1 MHLDVIIVLVVGY
14 LLGSIPSGYILAK
27 LWRGID
33 IRQYGSGNIG
43 ATNIYRTL
51 GVAPGILV
59 LLADMAK
66 GIAAVL
72 AARYIA
78 SGDIQAIAELSA
90 AVGALLGH
98 SASIFLKFK
107 GGKIVATGGGIIFVI
122 SPLTG
127 LIALVL
133 LIATVAIT
141 RYVSAG
147 SMVAALSIPIAFY
160 LLNLDLPYLIFG
172 IAVAALVIYKHRSNI
187 KRIFSGTE
195 YKIGQ
200 KPK

>member
-1 MHLDVIIVLVVGY
+1 MYLDVSLCLLAGY
-14 LLGSIPSGYILAK
+14 LLGSIPSGYLLAK
-27 LWRGID
+27 YWKGID

-43 ATNIYRTL
+43 ATNVWRTL
-51 GVAPGILV
+51 GVAPGVMVLV
-59 LLADMAK
+59 ADMAK

-72 AARYIA
+72 VARYTIA
-78 SGDIQAIAELSA
+78 GDVQAFAELAA

-98 SASIFLKFK
+98 SASVFLKFK
-107 GGKIVATGGGIIFVI
+107 GGKIVATGGGIIFVL

-127 LIALVL
+127 VIALTL
-133 LIATVAIT
+133 LIVTVATT

-147 SMVAALSIPIAFY
+147 SIVAALSIPIAFY
-160 LLNLDLPYLIFG
+160 FLHLDLPYLIFG
-172 IAVAALVIYKHRSNI
+172 IAVAALVVFKHRSNI
-187 KRIFSGTE
+187 KRLWSGTE

>member
-1 MHLDVIIVLVVGY
+1 VYLDVSLCLLAGY
-14 LLGSIPSGYILAK
+14 LLGSIPSGYLLAK
-27 LWRGID
+27 YWKGID

-43 ATNIYRTL
+43 ATNVWRTL
-51 GVAPGILV
+51 GVAPGVMVLV
-59 LLADMAK
+59 ADMAK

-72 AARYIA
+72 VARYTIA
-78 SGDIQAIAELSA
+78 GDVQAFAELAA

-98 SASIFLKFK
+98 SASVFLKFK
-107 GGKIVATGGGIIFVI
+107 GGKIVATGGGIIFVL

-127 LIALVL
+127 VIALTL
-133 LIATVAIT
+133 LIVTVATT

-147 SMVAALSIPIAFY
+147 SIVAALSIPIAFY
-160 LLNLDLPYLIFG
+160 FLHLDLPYLIFG
-172 IAVAALVIYKHRSNI
+172 IAVAALVVFKHRSNI
-187 KRIFSGTE
+187 KRLWSGTE